1 MHHLRFSNVKCR
13 KVGAIYRDFNT
24 VRFPLHIHLGTGSK
38 YDWGSW
44 VRLRMCRW
52 DLSPVWLPGDAST
65 GPAVGQCQRRSW
77 TEWEKL
83 ASYQPPRYANKAAS
97 CKKRTWPVAAKRL
110 RADETW
116 FKGTMRFCGENVDSS
131 SAREKEP
138 LRTRG
143 CFMKLIL
150 LLFHWFETFHQ
161 AWPPL
166 LIPVQMAR
174 VP

>member
-1 MHHLRFSNVKCR
+1 MHHLCFSDVKCG
-13 KVGAIYRDFNT
+13 KVGAIYRVLNLDISIANSFGH
-24 VRFPLHIHLGTGSK
+24 RFKS
-38 YDWGSW
+38 DWGSW

-52 DLSPVWLPGDAST
+52 DLSPVWLPGDASA
-65 GPAVGQCQRRSW
+65 GPAVGQCQCCSW

-83 ASYQPPRYANKAAS
+83 ALYQPPRYVNTAAS
-97 CKKRTWPVAAKRL
+97 CKKRTWPMAAKRL

-116 FKGTMRFCGENVDSS
+116 FKRYNEVWGRKCRQLFCEK
-131 SAREKEP
+131 KEP

-150 LLFHWFETFHQ
+150 LLFHWFEIFHQ

-166 LIPVQMAR
+166 LIPVQLD
-174 VP
+174 